1 MFRQRRALRLVR
13 SVELERVWN
22 NRFGFADRVLFL
34 NELPH
39 VAVAIDDDVIS
50 VLVDVK
56 SDE

>member
-1 MFRQRRALRLVR
+1 MFRQRRTLRLVR
-13 SVELERVWN
+13 SVKLEWMWN
-22 NRFGFADRVLFL
+22 NRVGFADRILFL
-34 NELPH
+34 DELPH